1 MKYLD
6 TLTNKEETL
15 LEVANATISSSY
27 RMTQGKLT
35 KEEARKIG
43 IFVEGG
49 DDKKRKYYG
58 VNCSNWFTQAEFNK
72 RFKIVP

>member
-6 TLTNKEETL
+6 LLTNKEEIL
-15 LEVANATISSSY
+15 LEVAKATISSSY
-27 RMTQGKLT
+27 RMTQSRLT

-49 DDKKRKYYG
+49 EGKKRKYYG
-58 VNCSNWFTQAEFNK
+58 INCSNWFTQAEFNK
-72 RFKIVP
+72 RFKLIP